1 MLRQG
6 DVLVNSTGQ
15 GTLGRV
21 GLWREPAEATID
33 SHVTLVRFNCHAVEP
48 WVAAEVLL
56 ASELQIEALAEG
68 STGQTELSR
77 AKLAALQL
85 EVPSATIQREL
96 GSVLEALHARERAVL
111 EESLTLA
118 ELHDTLLPA
127 LMSGQLTVRDAK
139 HQVEAVL

>member
-1 MLRQG
+1 LSA
-6 DVLVNSTGQ
+6 ST
-15 GTLGRV
+15 
-21 GLWREPAEATID
+21 ATPS
-33 SHVTLVRFNCHAVEP
+33 SHGWPQRF
-48 WVAAEVLL
+48 L